1 MAEVKNAFIK
11 SKMNQDLDGRL
22 LPSGEYREG
31 INIQVSKSEGPDV
44 GALENVRG
52 NQLIADFKT
61 LTGIPDSSVESGIGP
76 LDVIGQYTDV
86 TNNIIYVF
94 LTNYTDPTVPIRQT
108 YSTNANNFIFSY
120 NISTGDAIQLIGTAG
135 SVSSSWLNFSKTNPI
150 IGINVLENLLFWTDN
165 RNQPRKL
172 NISQAAFSATE
183 TTIAGIKVLQS
194 NYYTLEEQISVAKL
208 YPYECINLYRLNVAT
223 GKSNSVLTGTVI
235 NLLTSTIIG
244 DIQPGAVVSST
255 NITASPVATVVSV
268 SAPSGNPFVTAITI
282 SSSKTWGTGGIS
294 DVITFTPATSTYST
308 SMLDVVS
315 QYLPNGGLGATN
327 GSGTGTIV
335 NILDSSVQGQIT
347 PGATVSSTNIVGS
360 ITVVSVGAP
369 SGNPAVRAVTLS
381 SSSSWTNNETIT
393 FNANP
398 DYDVEYPGDPDY
410 LRSKFARFSYRYKFT
425 DGEYS
430 PFAPFT
436 QAVFIPQQDG
446 YFLSGDE
453 EDTFR
458 STVVNFMQNKVNKVI
473 LNIPLP
479 STNISTDYKIQE
491 IDILYKESDGLAVTV
506 LDTILNSS
514 LPNNANFIDY
524 QYQSRKPFKTLPE
537 SQLVRVYDKVPVKA
551 FGQEISGNR
560 VIYSNFQDKHTP
572 PNQLDYNV
580 GAFDKN
586 VFDINDDND
595 TLSSTSIT
603 EYPMHTLKQN
613 RNYQVGVVLSDKFGR
628 SSTVI
633 LSSVNAGDVLD
644 AGGNGS
650 FGGATYYHPYK
661 STAAINSENEKISTW
676 PGDSLK
682 VLFNSIIPNAEPRND
697 LPGYPGLYNGNTDQ
711 PPANDGTG
719 GYNPLGWYSYKIVVK
734 QFEQE
739 YYNVYLPGILNGYPG
754 GTIPDGD
761 VTGSTAFVTLI
772 NDNINKVPRDLSEVG
787 PEQKQYRSSIQLY
800 GRVTPDADAAIP
812 TFNKQFYP
820 GTNSNTVNTIGEQDF
835 VLGTTA
841 DYNDIYQ
848 TISNPYLGR
857 ITQTPGNAIGSLPST
872 STYSFFLG
880 VYETQP
886 VESRINIFWETSTTG
901 LISDLNAAIE
911 GGVTSVIG
919 LYEFEYKGKESDA
932 PGTYVTNPFAPEI
945 NGILSPPVPLNSN
958 MTLASITQGAST
970 IIPLTGPNAKFILEK
985 FVAGSTLDP
994 SLFPSFT
1001 ETSLPYDSYALKTAP
1016 GQYFFFGDPDA
1027 IAAGQMDYEFVF
1039 NVENFTTKPQVNG
1052 TLENVSPV
1060 ITNTECTT
1068 GLTIPEIGPENGVF
1082 ITMTG
1087 NNGMPAGAVNDNQ
1100 RNLTWSLDSSSASNF
1115 SIDPATGGI
1124 TTSTIVSGP
1133 VNLTVVLTDAGGKQ
1147 ATCNLSPTFGE
1158 LPINPGFGS
1167 RRAQSAFMAYDI
1179 TQSTT
1184 IIWTDNA
1191 TNSVPIP
1198 SANNFN
1204 TAPFSELE
1212 FTQDELPTSGN
1223 NYRLNKEKKFNVNG
1237 GNQTFINQ
1245 VVNALGS
1252 SSLANKT
1259 QADGGLSAG
1268 TAFISIEATLVQSN
1282 AEGTFDDND
1291 RAFFAMPIQLQYRGS
1306 NNVWVDAI
1314 DIEGNSCLFGG
1325 TNKNNY
1331 DVLYA
1336 GVSIEEQWDYVRQGV
1351 IQDPVKAEDFSTYT
1365 QDLISNSPSK
1375 ANNET
1380 TTLQGDLEVKQTG
1393 SSAPLVTVARKAFA
1407 IGAAQSYESVSDK
1420 FGDYRLIVRYPYASE
1435 IIGINYNGV
1444 IVLGYSEQTGT
1455 ITVPTAPWISGTASG
1470 LVSYNIS
1477 WGDFYYPKPLNDQLN
1492 PIPNAIPTSFE
1503 YNITAAG
1510 KNDVLEASRQG
1521 FSLTTVFAREWDM
1534 KYVSQL
1540 YRDSQLTQKF
1550 IPLNYNS
1557 SNAWY
1562 ALRPLSANTINAKFG
1577 TSNSNSGT
1585 FGINT
1590 QGFAPINGFYNVNR
1604 KWCVYLDQN
1613 GKKAVR
1619 DAEPVFH
1626 PGN

>member
-44 GALENVRG
+44 GSLENVRG
-52 NQLIADFKT
+52 NQLIADFRS
-61 LTGIPDSSVESGIGP
+61 LANNPNI
-76 LDVIGQYTDV
+76 DVVGEYTDV
-86 TNNIIYVF
+86 NANTIYVF
-94 LTNYTDPTVPIRQT
+94 LTDYTDPNFPIRNT
-108 YSTNANNFIFSY
+108 YSPTSNNFIFSY
-120 NISTGDAIQLIGTAG
+120 NVSTGDVVQLIGTTSAN
-135 SVSSSWLNFSKTNPI
+135 SSSWLNFSKTNLI

-183 TTIAGIKVLQS
+183 TTVAGIKVLQS

-208 YPYECINLYRLNVAT
+208 YPYECINLYR
-223 GKSNSVLTGTVI
+223 SNGE
-235 NLLTSTIIG
+235 N
-244 DIQPGAVVSST
+244 P
-255 NITASPVATVVSV
+255 PV
-268 SAPSGNPFVTAITI
+268 
-282 SSSKTWGTGGIS
+282 
-294 DVITFTPATSTYST
+294 YST

-315 QYLPNGGLGATN
+315 QYLPNGGLGSTN
-327 GSGTGTIV
+327 GSGTGIIV
-335 NILDSSVQGQIT
+335 NILDSSIQGQIT

-514 LPNNANFIDY
+514 LPNNANSIDY
-524 QYQSRKPFKTLPE
+524 QYQSRKPFRTLPE
-537 SQLVRVYDKVPVKA
+537 SQLVRVYDKVPVRA

-580 GAFDKN
+580 GAFDKYP
-586 VFDINDDND
+586 FAINDND
-595 TLSSTSIT
+595 TLSNTSIT

-633 LSSVNAGDVLD
+633 LSSVNDGDILN

-650 FGGATYYHPYK
+650 FGGATYFHPYK
-661 STAAINSENEKISTW
+661 TTANINTETEKISTW

-682 VLFNSIIPNAEPRND
+682 VLFNSIIPKAEPRND
-697 LPGYPGLYNGNTDQ
+697 LPGYPGLYNGNTEQ

-754 GTIPDGD
+754 GTIPNGD

-835 VLGTTA
+835 VLGTNT
-841 DYNDIYQ
+841 DYTDIYQ

-872 STYSFFLG
+872 SAYSFFLG

-901 LISDLNAAIE
+901 LISDLNTAVE
-911 GGVTSVIG
+911 EGVTSLVG

-932 PGTYVTNPFAPEI
+932 PGSYVTNPFAVEI
-945 NGILSPPVPLNSN
+945 NNTVLNPPVPLDSN
-958 MTLASITQGAST
+958 ITLASVTQGAST
-970 IIPLTGPNAKFILEK
+970 IIPLTGSNAKFILEK
-985 FVAGSTLDP
+985 FPKNTTLP
-994 SLFPSFT
+994 TGFPSFT

-1052 TLENVSPV
+1052 TLENVPPV
-1060 ITNTECTT
+1060 ITNCPAG
-1068 GLTIPEIGPENGVF
+1068 GLKIPETGPENGVF
-1082 ITMTG
+1082 YTVTG
-1087 NNGMPAGAVNDNQ
+1087 NNGMPAGAPNSLS
-1100 RNLTWSLDSSSASNF
+1100 NLTWSLDPSSASNF

-1133 VNLTVVLTDAGGKQ
+1133 VNLIAVLTDAGGKQ

-1158 LPINPGFGS
+1158 LPINPGFGEGANS
-1167 RRAQSAFMAYDI
+1167 RV
-1179 TQSTT
+1179 QSTATSTGSST
-1184 IIWTDNA
+1184 IVWTRSA
-1191 TNSVPIP
+1191 TGSIP
-1198 SANNFN
+1198 QGVEGFN
-1204 TAPFSELE
+1204 TAPISGLE
-1212 FTQDELPTSGN
+1212 FTANELPDSSN
-1223 NYRLNKEKKFNVNG
+1223 NYIVTKSENITVGTNSGTFLNTV
-1237 GNQTFINQ
+1237 Q
-1245 VVNALGS
+1245 NALGVS
-1252 SSLANKT
+1252 D
-1259 QADGGLSAG
+1259 QAEGGLTAG
-1268 TAFISIEATLVQSN
+1268 TGFISVEATLNQTRANAFYSESN
-1282 AEGTFDDND
+1282 
-1291 RAFFAMPIQLQYRGS
+1291 PIQYSTFFGLPIELQYRSSVGGS
-1306 NNVWVDAI
+1306 WVTATDV
-1314 DIEGNSCLFGG
+1314 EGKPCLFGG
-1325 TNKNNY
+1325 TNSNLYSNYPNNNIDQSTNAPGNGWIKQYTEADQFNQY
-1331 DVLYA
+1331 D
-1336 GVSIEEQWDYVRQGV
+1336 
-1351 IQDPVKAEDFSTYT
+1351 TY
-1365 QDLISNSPSK
+1365 LRSKEPSNTSLK
-1375 ANNET
+1375 TN
-1380 TTLQGDLEVKQTG
+1380 TLQVDLSLKSAT
-1393 SSAPLVTVARKAFA
+1393 SSPDLAVVARKNFV
-1407 IGAAQSYESVSDK
+1407 IGQSQSYGISSK
-1420 FGDYRLIVRYPYASE
+1420 FGDYRLIIRYPYAAVFPQ
-1435 IIGINYNGV
+1435 GYTDY
-1444 IVLGYSEQTGT
+1444 IVLGYYAQGTGGNA
-1455 ITVPTAPWISGTASG
+1455 VFPQGVWADGMASG
-1470 LVSYNIS
+1470 LIS
-1477 WGDFYYPKPLNDQLN
+1477 VKAQWGDFYYPTQLN
-1492 PIPNAIPTSFE
+1492 IGGGEIPGSYEYSIISEGQNTSPAAAAFVG
-1503 YNITAAG
+1503 TAAAP
-1510 KNDVLEASRQG
+1510 LY
-1521 FSLTTVFAREWDM
+1521 AREWDM
-1534 KYVSQL
+1534 KYVSQFYTDREL
-1540 YRDSQLTQKF
+1540 QNKWTPS
-1550 IPLNYNS
+1550 NWS
-1557 SNAWY
+1557 SSKAWY
-1562 ALRPLSANTINAKFG
+1562 SYRPVSANTINAKYG
-1577 TSNSNSGT
+1577 TQNASAEPPT
-1585 FGINT
+1585 
-1590 QGFAPINGFYNVNR
+1590 PVNNIFR
-1604 KWCVYLDQN
+1604 EWTAYFESD
-1613 GKKAVR
+1613 GKKSIDGVAQ
-1619 DAEPVFH
+1619 AIPVTL
-1626 PGN
+1626 